1 MGVARMRHAWSRQA
15 RAHPEGGQ
23 RLPCGVLGL
32 EGWRPI
38 QRGPGEAHL
47 AGKNLARGC
56 NKHWTNAA
64 GAGREGGAV
73 HFRAR
78 PRMTLSYRFG
88 TIPIALLLA
97 AVPATVALA
106 AVDCRAPRMTA
117 ADLAICTDPQLARMD
132 DQLVRRLQK
141 TARQLAFGPY
151 VGLRVW
157 QSDWRQ
163 QRSECSA
170 DRVCLN
176 AAYNDANRFLDRFQR
191 CLGTSLRGRRCLPV
205 SVEGERAAARRP

>member
-1 MGVARMRHAWSRQA
+1 MEQPFPFEHG
-15 RAHPEGGQ
+15 PE
-23 RLPCGVLGL
+23 
-32 EGWRPI
+32 
-38 QRGPGEAHL
+38 
-47 AGKNLARGC
+47 
-56 NKHWTNAA
+56 
-64 GAGREGGAV
+64 
-73 HFRAR
+73 
-78 PRMTLSYRFG
+78 MLSYRLAP
-88 TIPIALLLA
+88 TILALLLA
-97 AVPATVALA
+97 AAPAAVALP
-106 AVDCRAPRMTA
+106 AVDCRAARMAPTE
-117 ADLAICTDPQLARMD
+117 LAICMDAQLARMD
-132 DQLVRRLQK
+132 DQLARRLQR

-170 DRVCLN
+170 DRTCLA